1 MGKRV
6 TRVTACLL
14 TGILTVSAVPYAASA
29 APTAGVSS
37 YTSNIM
43 TSSALPSAGV
53 SLALTQCMIDS
64 GESKVLATAQPVVE
78 ENAAPV
84 VASEYA
90 DIAVAQVDDYVN
102 VRSTPSEEGEI
113 VGKLYNNSAATVV
126 SAENGWSQI
135 TSGNVQGYVKSE
147 FVVVGDEA
155 LSKSVSRR
163 VAQVTSAD
171 MLRVRASA
179 TTDSD
184 VLGNVPNGEY
194 ITVIDE
200 SVPGWIGVS
209 IEEGTGY
216 VSSEF
221 VTLSTEYTYA
231 ESKAEEEARL
241 AKEEAERKAAAEAAE
256 AARKKSESA
265 SSSKSSS
272 SKNSNKTYNAPSGS
286 NGSAVVSYAEQF
298 VGNPYVYGGTSL
310 TNGADCSGFVMS
322 VYSQF
327 GVSLPHSSSAMRS
340 CGYEVDPSEMQP
352 GDIICYSGHVAIYA
366 GNNTIVHAAT
376 PSSGIKY
383 TSPANYN
390 PIITVRRIY

>member
-1 MGKRV
+1 MGKKV

-14 TGILTVSAVPYAASA
+14 TGILTVSAFPYAASA

-53 SLALTQCMIDS
+53 SLALTKCMIDS

-78 ENAAPV
+78 ENVAPV

-90 DIAVAQVDDYVN
+90 DIAVAQVNDYVN
-102 VRSTPSEEGEI
+102 VRSIPSEEGEI

-171 MLRVRASA
+171 MLRVRAAA
-179 TTDSD
+179 TTESD
-184 VLGNVPNGEY
+184 ILGSVPNGEF

-200 SVPGWIGVS
+200 SVPGWTGVS

-256 AARKKSESA
+256 AARKKN
-265 SSSKSSS
+265 SSSSS
-272 SKNSNKTYNAPSGS
+272 SKKSSSNKTYNAPTGS
-286 NGSAVVSYAEQF
+286 NGSAVASYAAQF
-298 VGNPYVYGGTSL
+298 IGNPYVYGGTSL
-310 TNGADCSGFVMS
+310 TGGADCSGFVMS
-322 VYSQF
+322 VYAQF

-366 GNNTIVHAAT
+366 GNNTIVHAST